1 MLAMKETLRKQI
13 ILKRN
18 ALPEDEAAKKSRLI
32 RQRLFLLPEYRD
44 AKRICFYMSIN
55 SEVATR
61 EMIEQA
67 MQDKQV
73 FLPITNKK
81 EHTLIIAEAKSL
93 DDLKEGPYGVYEPK
107 TDYVMAVNRAQID
120 LFIVPGVAFDSN
132 CGRIGYGKGYYD
144 KLLKGLSAVKIGLA
158 YEFQIVDKIPREEH
172 DVNVDI
178 IVTEERAIDCKND

>member
-1 MLAMKETLRKQI
+1 MKENLRKQM
-13 ILKRN
+13 LLQRN
-18 ALPEDEAAKKSRLI
+18 ALSEEEAAEKCKLI
-32 RQRLFLLPEYRD
+32 MQKLFSLPEYME

-93 DDLKEGPYGVYEPK
+93 GDLKEGPYGVYEPK

-120 LFIVPGVAFDSN
+120 LFIVPGVAFDPN
-132 CGRIGYGKGYYD
+132 GGRIGYGKGYYD
-144 KLLKGLSAVKIGLA
+144 QLLKGLSAVKVGLS
-158 YEFQIVDKIPREEH
+158 YEFQIVDRIPREEH